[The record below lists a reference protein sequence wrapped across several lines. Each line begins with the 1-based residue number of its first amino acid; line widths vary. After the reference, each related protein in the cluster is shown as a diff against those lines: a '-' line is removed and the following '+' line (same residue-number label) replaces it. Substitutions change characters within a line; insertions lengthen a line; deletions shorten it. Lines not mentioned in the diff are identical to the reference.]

1 MGSTVGAVGAEPGCA
16 APRSCPHVG
25 REPLAISEVLSGLVG
40 RAEVSGVPPSKVSPK
55 CFSNCPG
62 LQTPHLGAP
71 WSSLA
76 FSALTDTTREAGR
89 TAPTVA
95 LASPNTYHGIPP
107 RYTSPPNTHRLTS
120 TKQVTFKN
128 KHNADIQR
136 GRSLAELGWP
146 GTAAM
151 TSGRRD

>member
-1 MGSTVGAVGAEPGCA
+1 MGSTMGAEPGCA
-16 APRSCPHVG
+16 APRPCPHVG
-25 REPLAISEVLSGLVG
+25 REPLATSEVLSGLVG
-40 RAEVSGVPPSKVSPK
+40 RAEVSGVPPSKVGPK
-55 CFSNCPG
+55 CFSNRQG

-120 TKQVTFKN
+120 TKAGDF
-128 KHNADIQR
+128 
-136 GRSLAELGWP
+136 
-146 GTAAM
+146 
-151 TSGRRD
+151 